1 MENEPVKVKMQLRA
15 ARPSIQGAASAGPA
29 AQAAVEAVEARWR
42 AEDKKAKSE
51 QRKKRFVGCL
61 SWLFLLL
68 AAAGTAWYF
77 LGEKYLPAEYTFPR
91 VREVVMET
99 VLRWLNPP
107 PVGSPRPQHQPQP
120 KEELKPVEPVKL
132 VDPADSKTAAIRS
145 SVNTFVNQL
154 ETLCRMELEKTQEVA
169 PVQLDAWPV
178 GRGMLNE
185 ILSADRWYFKTREKL
200 AEMEARNE
208 KSQKLRTEERSARKG
223 EYANQYRPEEINR
236 QRNEIERKLADCK
249 RIRVQVAQRAGKAVK
264 AASAQW
270 TGSESR
276 RDAAQ
281 LLKRLDALAMKFKDK
296 K

>member
-15 ARPSIQGAASAGPA
+15 ARPSIQGAEPARPA

-42 AEDKKAKSE
+42 AEDKKVKSE
-51 QRKKRFVGCL
+51 RRKKRFVGCL

-68 AAAGTAWYF
+68 VAAGAAWYF
-77 LGEKYLPAEYTFPR
+77 LGEKYLPPEYTFPQ

-99 VLRWLNPP
+99 VLGWLNSP

-185 ILSADRWYFKTREKL
+185 ILSADRLYFKTREKL
-200 AEMEARNE
+200 AEMEDQNKKLE
-208 KSQKLRTEERSARKG
+208 KLRTEETSAKRRK
-223 EYANQYRPEEINR
+223 YAAQYRPELVNR
-236 QRNEIERKLADCK
+236 QRNEVERKLADCK
-249 RIRVQVAQRAGKAVK
+249 RIRAQVVQRAGKAVK
-264 AASAQW
+264 AASSQW
-270 TGSESR
+270 TGPESR
-276 RDAAQ
+276 RDVAQ
-281 LLKRLDALAMKFKDK
+281 LLKRLDELAKKFTDK

>member
-1 MENEPVKVKMQLRA
+1 MENEHVKVKMQLRA
-15 ARPSIQGAASAGPA
+15 ARPSIQGAAPAGPA

-42 AEDKKAKSE
+42 AEDKKIKSE
-51 QRKKRFVGCL
+51 NRKKRFVGCL

-68 AAAGTAWYF
+68 VAAGAAWYF

-99 VLRWLNPP
+99 ILGWLNPP
-107 PVGSPRPQHQPQP
+107 PVGSPRPQPQP
-120 KEELKPVEPVKL
+120 KEELKPAETVKL

-145 SVNTFVNQL
+145 SINAFVNQL
-154 ETLCRMELEKTQEVA
+154 ETLCRMELEKAQEVA

-185 ILSADRWYFKTREKL
+185 ILSADRWYFQTREKL
-200 AEMEARNE
+200 TETEARNE

-223 EYANQYRPEEINR
+223 GYVNQYRPEEINR

-264 AASAQW
+264 AASSQW
-270 TGSESR
+270 AGPESR

-281 LLKRLDALAMKFKDK
+281 LLKRLDELAKKLKDK